1 MTALSQQSRLIKQ
14 DGSIYEQLY
23 QTQCTQE
30 EDYQT
35 DSLVILEKEKEN
47 TNNTHYSTTKSRH

>member
-47 TNNTHYSTTKSRH
+47 